1 MISIVTTLLLLISIS
16 GFLSI
21 GLYFIVPPQ
30 PTTFSTVEI
39 FQAPY
44 TVYIGEVNGGPY
56 GNIKIKSTST
66 HNSHDNVII
75 YLVKHMSVN
84 STNITITQTLSQGP
98 GITTDY
104 FYTGSQY
111 YVDITNIAGPS
122 GSGFTVNV
130 LRYTEEYTETVCTT
144 NVTLN
149 SSSSPFNH
157 TFKCVFNKPGYYDV
171 RYIVDEEINGEENAI
186 LTDVKLDTAQHNN
199 IMTCNIT
206 TNDNT
211 CILSLNHDNYHVIGD
226 ILHDNDITIEY
237 KLHGRLEYYAVPG
250 TFLIIPI
257 LVLLISIVI
266 SIYCIRKHK
275 YKSVGNTLNI

>member
-1 MISIVTTLLLLISIS
+1 MISVVTTLLCLISIS

-66 HNSHDNVII
+66 HNSYDNVII

-111 YVDITNIAGPS
+111 YVDIANITGPS

-144 NVTLN
+144 HVTLN

-186 LTDVKLDTAQHNN
+186 LTNIKLDTAQHNN

-211 CILSLNHDNYHVIGD
+211 CILLLNHDNYHVIGD
-226 ILHDNDITIEY
+226 ILHDHDITIEY
-237 KLHGRLEYYAVPG
+237 ELHGRVEYYTVPSI
-250 TFLIIPI
+250 FLIIPI
-257 LVLLISIVI
+257 LVLLISILI
-266 SIYCIRKHK
+266 SIYCIRKYK
-275 YKSVGNTLNI
+275 YINI